1 MLLVNFAEPIV
12 LPNHLIRFR
21 RRILSAAG
29 PQMGLN
35 RLEQILRSAVVKEKD
50 SLPEAPQ
57 GRRTKFVAPR
67 VPLTDIV
74 SQTSTHIVKDQIGIQ
89 VDIFIP

>member
-1 MLLVNFAEPIV
+1 MLFFDFVEPIE
-12 LPNHLIRFR
+12 LPNDLIRFR

-35 RLEQILRSAVVKEKD
+35 RFEQILRSAVVKEKD

-57 GRRTKFVAPR
+57 GRRAKLVAPR
-67 VPLTDIV
+67 VALTDIV
-74 SQTSTHIVKDQIGIQ
+74 S
-89 VDIFIP
+89 